1 MDNFNYNMFNY
12 NQPIMQ
18 EKKTNK
24 LFTTGLDDVKNKW
37 QPFNSDYLYIDN
49 DKPLIYQKIVDNN
62 GNTIVK
68 TFSINEI
75 KEKEKA
81 DITKEDYDNLCNKFS
96 KLEEQLSK
104 LLDKG
109 GQNEPIKQ

>member
-37 QPFNSDYLYIDN
+37 QPFNSDL
-49 DKPLIYQKIVDNN
+49 LIGEYYGCFRK
-62 GNTIVK
+62 
-68 TFSINEI
+68 
-75 KEKEKA
+75 
-81 DITKEDYDNLCNKFS
+81 
-96 KLEEQLSK
+96 
-104 LLDKG
+104 
-109 GQNEPIKQ
+109 